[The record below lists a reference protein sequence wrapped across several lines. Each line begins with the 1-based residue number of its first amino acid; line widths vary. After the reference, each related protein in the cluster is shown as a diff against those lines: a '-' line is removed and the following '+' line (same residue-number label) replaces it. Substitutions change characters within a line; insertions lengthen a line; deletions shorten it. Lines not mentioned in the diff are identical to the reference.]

1 MPTVFLSYR
10 RSDTVGEA
18 GRLAD
23 TLRVKVGDW
32 LTFRDVTG
40 IPLGLQLDSVLQ
52 TELAAA
58 RTVLVLVGPT
68 WLAELR
74 SRCGQ
79 PDIDYLRVEVAAA
92 LATGKRVIPIL
103 LKGAVLPAAEDLP
116 EDIRPLVKRQAM
128 TMRDESWDRDADRLL
143 DAIGRPYPWKI
154 VGLRAVVAVPVI
166 VFAVKLSLPLLPDEQ
181 ANNIVL
187 LRIGVFFLVGIYA
200 LLECALAYRYFMA
213 LRR

>member
-23 TLRVKVGDW
+23 TLSVKVGDW
-32 LTFRDVTG
+32 LTFRDVTS
-40 IPLGLQLDSVLQ
+40 IPLGLQFDSVLQ

-58 RTVLVLVGPT
+58 TTVLVLVGPT
-68 WLAELR
+68 WLTELR
-74 SRCGQ
+74 SRCRQ

-128 TMRDESWDRDADRLL
+128 TMRDESWDQDADRLL
-143 DAIGRPYPWKI
+143 DAIGRPYPWKK
-154 VGLRAVVAVPVI
+154 VVLRALVALAVI
-166 VFAVKLSLPLLPDEQ
+166 VIGVKLSLPLLPDEQ
-181 ANNIVL
+181 ANNIVF
-187 LRIGVFFLVGIYA
+187 LRIMVALLVGIYA
-200 LLECALAYRYFMA
+200 LWEFARAYRYLLV